1 MKTIITVLFLH
12 VSMLQGQLL
21 SLKVFS
27 NKVEVN
33 NSIFCV
39 DIEEKR
45 IVLLDNSVNI
55 LYDYDVLAKTY
66 RTVNLEHLPY
76 EPPVPLKNLKRYICN
91 IDFIGSNLVF
101 NDNNVGRLIILKDS
115 LTIEK
120 TIDTGNFILNLK
132 TIDETKLLTIENTLH
147 NVDLVLR
154 NLNGEILNT
163 KYLCESMLQPELI
176 GMKFSKHKI
185 LINIHQEKI
194 YILLDQKKMLKIY
207 DQSLNSLYEFSLKNV
222 EDEINC
228 FIVDSENQISLY
240 SRENKIT
247 VNLIS
252 DQYSTEKQSDVFA
265 TYSFSNSTIHFL
277 LTSKGIKRNEQN

>member
-1 MKTIITVLFLH
+1 
-12 VSMLQGQLL
+12 MLQGQLL
-21 SLKVFS
+21 SLKEFS

-33 NSIFCV
+33 NSVFCI
-39 DIEEKR
+39 DKEEKR

-185 LINIHQEKI
+185 LMNIHQEKI

-207 DQSLNSLYEFSLKNV
+207 DQSLNSLYEFPLKNV

-228 FIVDSENQISLY
+228 FIVNSENQISLY
-240 SRENKIT
+240 SKENKIT

-252 DQYSTEKQSDVFA
+252 DQYSKENQPDVFA
-265 TYSFSNSTIHFL
+265 TYSFGNSTIHFL
-277 LTSKGIKRNEQN
+277 LTSNGIKRNE